1 MTDEEKKKKKR
12 QQSWIEEFFYLVMQ
26 ECTRIVIDYFFDELL
41 GWNYGYVEEYQDV
54 SDLDE
59 IEEWDF

>member
-1 MTDEEKKKKKR
+1 MTDDEKKKKKR
-12 QQSWIEEFFYLVMQ
+12 EQSWFEEFFYNVMQ

-41 GWNYGYVEEYQDV
+41 GWHYDYVEEYQEV

-59 IEEWDF
+59 IEEWEF

>member
-12 QQSWIEEFFYLVMQ
+12 QQSWFEEFFYLVMQ

-41 GWNYGYVEEYQDV
+41 GWNYSYVEEYQEV

-59 IEEWDF
+59 IEEWEF